1 MEPLDDNAI
10 MIRIK
15 AGELDKMSL
24 LFERH
29 HRALHG
35 FLFHMC
41 NHRDLSRDMT
51 QDVFYRMLKYRHTY
65 TGDGKFSTWMYH
77 LARNV
82 LRDHLKKARAMGRH
96 EDVEDWKASIPDHT
110 DNETE
115 LTKDLAGNKLRQAM
129 QLLSEE
135 HREALTL
142 SKLHE
147 LRRKEISEILNIS
160 ENTVKMRVYR
170 AMQELREIY
179 GIKKS

>member
-1 MEPLDDNAI
+1 MDPLDDNAL

-41 NHRDLSRDMT
+41 NHRDLSKDMT

-65 TGDGKFSTWMYH
+65 TGDGKFNTWMYH

-82 LRDHLKKARAMGRH
+82 LRDHMKKVRAMGQH
-96 EDVEDWKASIPDHT
+96 YDLQGLEESIPDNTGT
-110 DNETE
+110 DTE
-115 LTKDLAGNKLRQAM
+115 LDKNQARDQLRQAM

-147 LRRKEISEILNIS
+147 LRRKEISKILNIS
-160 ENTVKMRVYR
+160 ENTVKLRVYR
-170 AMQELREIY
+170 AMLELKEIY
-179 GIKKS
+179 RVKKN